1 MSDDAASAAPRRARE
16 PRRAKRLVLVVG
28 AAVGL
33 LAVGGGLGFVGGRLS
48 APTGRSSD
56 RAVRPE
62 EKAQHA
68 AAVRYGNLTFRPTG
82 LTCGLQWAFGTHAEL
97 EARGQ
102 YCRLGVVVENVDST
116 FHDLVTGR
124 QRLVDAAGT
133 AYAPSFDVMRAKRQP
148 DSITIG
154 ARDAVEID
162 LWFDVPATARVVAAR
177 LVGDDDPSG
186 IDTVVNTPRPAGGAR
201 VPLTM

>member
-1 MSDDAASAAPRRARE
+1 MSEDASGATPGRTRE
-16 PRRAKRLVLVVG
+16 PRRVRRLLLVVG

-33 LAVGGGLGFVGGRLS
+33 LAVGGGLGFLGGRLS
-48 APTGRSSD
+48 APVGRSAD

-62 EKAQHA
+62 EKVQHA

-82 LTCGLQWAFGTHAEL
+82 LTCGMHWAFGTHAEL
-97 EARGQ
+97 EAKGQ

-116 FHDLVTGR
+116 FHDLVTGK
-124 QRLVDAAGT
+124 QRLVDSAGK
-133 AYAPSFDVMRAKRQP
+133 AYAPSFDAMRAKRQP

-162 LWFDVPATARVVAAR
+162 LWFDVPAGGRIDAAR

-186 IDTVVNTPRPAGGAR
+186 IDDVVNTPRPSGGAR